1 MNALTVKNSGGKIVL
16 QSDLRVGTI
25 QEVNSLRMKMKGH
38 DIKRVGTWNVRTLL
52 QTGKL
57 ENLKVEMKRLKID
70 ILGVS
75 EMRWLKSGDFWLGEY
90 RIIYSGT
97 EDGRLVQKE

>member
-1 MNALTVKNSGGKIVL
+1 
-16 QSDLRVGTI
+16 
-25 QEVNSLRMKMKGH
+25 MKGD

-57 ENLKVEMKRLKID
+57 KNLKVEMKRLKID

-75 EMRWLKSGDFWLGEY
+75 EMRGPNFWSGEY

-97 EDGRLVQKE
+97 EDGYKRSRNSSLKKYGTQGKRLCAI